1 MGNKERWGSA
11 GILAATTLGAGIF
24 ALPYIFKESGW
35 LTGLFYLAALSGIVI
50 FTHFLYWQTFAKV
63 GEKKR
68 LLGLTE
74 KYLGNAAGLFAF
86 VVIVAGLILTLVVYL
101 ILASH
106 FLKLIFPHTSEV
118 AGVFIFWILASLPI
132 IFKLRW
138 FAGFELL
145 GALFMTAIII
155 FIFLSAGNLTA
166 GFSNIAAI
174 NFKNIFLPFG
184 PILFALAGWTA
195 IEPLFEYEKKA
206 GRINSSPLAILFLG
220 TGVVAALYLLFTFG
234 ILGSSPEVAPDTVSG
249 LINWPVWKLG
259 LLGLLG
265 IFAIWTSYVPIARE
279 IRNILERDAG
289 WPTILGFCF
298 VLFTPPLLIMF
309 GLNNFL
315 AVVGLVGGVFL
326 SLQYLLIVLVAK
338 KATNLGRAARF
349 FANLSAT
356 IVILAAIYEIY
367 HFVIQ

>member
-1 MGNKERWGSA
+1 MGNRERWGSA

-50 FTHFLYWQTFAKV
+50 FAHFLYWQVLAKIE
-63 GEKKR
+63 EKKR

-106 FLKLIFPHTSEV
+106 FLKLIFSHMSEV
-118 AGVFIFWILASLPI
+118 TGIFIFWVLASLPI

-138 FAGFELL
+138 FARFELL
-145 GALFMTAIII
+145 GALLMAAIII
-155 FIFLSAGNLTA
+155 FIFLIAGNLTA

-206 GRINSSPLAILFLG
+206 GRINSSPLPILFLG
-220 TGVVAALYLLFTFG
+220 TGVVAGLYLLFTFG
-234 ILGSSPEVAPDTVSG
+234 ILGSSAEIVPDTVSG
-249 LINWPVWKLG
+249 LMNWPFWKLG
-259 LLGLLG
+259 IMGLLG
-265 IFAIWTSYVPIARE
+265 IFAIWTSYVPIVRE

-289 WPTILGFCF
+289 WPMILSFCF
-298 VLFTPPLLIMF
+298 VLFIPPLLIII

-315 AVVGLVGGVFL
+315 AAVGLAGGVFL
-326 SLQYLLIVLVAK
+326 GLQYLLIVLVAK
-338 KATNLGRAARF
+338 KATNLGKTTRF
-349 FANLSAT
+349 FANLSAI
-356 IVILAAIYEIY
+356 IVILAAIYETY
-367 HFVIQ
+367 KFVIQ